1 MDRPPIVAAIL
12 ALAVSA
18 CAPGLVAP
26 GPAIG
31 EARLTGDAF
40 IAADGANL
48 PLRQW
53 IPDERPARAIII
65 AVHGFNDY
73 SNFFDDPGLYLAQKW
88 GIASYAYDQRGF
100 GGAPHR
106 GRWAG
111 VAGYTDDL
119 IAFAGA
125 VRRRHPG
132 LPLYL
137 LGESMGGA
145 VIMIAMTGPG
155 RPETD
160 GIILAAPAVWGRA
173 TMPWYQRWSLWL
185 GAHTVPWLTGT
196 GQGLNIKPSDN
207 IEMLIELGKDPLVI
221 KKTRIDAI
229 YGLANLMD
237 AALEGSSRLDAP
249 ALILYGE
256 RDEII
261 PKKPTAMMLERL
273 PGSTSGRQRAAIYQT
288 GYHMLLRDLG
298 ASVPWKDIA
307 AWTSDPTQPL
317 PSGADTRSLSALI
330 ATKESPP

>member
-1 MDRPPIVAAIL
+1 MDRPPFLAAVL

-18 CAPGLVAP
+18 CAPGLMAP

-40 IAADGANL
+40 ITADGAAL

-53 IPDERPARAIII
+53 MPEDGPARAVIV

-88 GIASYAYDQRGF
+88 NIASYAYDQRGF
-100 GGAPHR
+100 GNAPHR

-111 VAGYTDDL
+111 VDGYTRDL
-119 IAFAGA
+119 SAFAGA
-125 VRRRHPG
+125 VRKRHPG

-145 VIMIAMTGPG
+145 VIMVAMDGAD

-160 GIILAAPAVWGRA
+160 GIILSAPAVWGRA

-185 GAHTVPWLTGT
+185 GAHTVPWLTLT
-196 GQGLNIKPSDN
+196 GKGLNIKPSDN
-207 IEMLIELGKDPLVI
+207 IEMLIELGQDPLVI

-229 YGLANLMD
+229 YGLVNLMD
-237 AALEGSSRLDAP
+237 AALEGSNRFDAA

-261 PKKPTAMMLERL
+261 PKKPTAMMLKRL
-273 PGSTSGRQRAAIYQT
+273 PGSASGRQRTAIYQT

-298 ASVPWKDIA
+298 ASLPWKDIA
-307 AWTSDPTQPL
+307 AWTADPTQPL
-317 PSGADTRSLSALI
+317 PSGADKRSLSSLI
-330 ATKESPP
+330 ADKETPP